1 MLNKIFKLASVVT
14 IGILA
19 AGAPGA
25 AARTASR
32 VSPKKGEIANV
43 HVDEVAHLPLDGM
56 HVNQMFVER
65 LDNNKVYLY
74 LQRPTKEAFAV
85 VDVTN
90 PDKPVLLSRDAL
102 QETAGSQVQP
112 PAAGSALAI
121 AFIPERSP
129 ASLSLATEPLPTET
143 VQFLDMSDPKNV
155 KSVRTITGVTSVY
168 ADDARKL
175 VYLVNGDGLWIVR
188 HFMPPSVHQCGS
200 GDALN
205 PLPDCQ

>member
-19 AGAPGA
+19 AGASGA
-25 AARTASR
+25 AARTASSESR
-32 VSPKKGEIANV
+32 KE

-74 LQRPTKEAFAV
+74 LQRPTKEALAV

-129 ASLSLATEPLPTET
+129 AYLSPATELLPTQT

-188 HFMPPSVHQCGS
+188 HFMPRSVQQCSS

-205 PLPDCQ
+205 PLPNCQ

>member
-1 MLNKIFKLASVVT
+1 MLIKIFKLASVVT

-25 AARTASR
+25 AARTASS
-32 VSPKKGEIANV
+32 VSPKKGENANV

-56 HVNQMFVER
+56 HVNEMFVER

-102 QETAGSQVQP
+102 QETAGSEVQP
-112 PAAGSALAI
+112 PAAGSVLAL

-129 ASLSLATEPLPTET
+129 AYLSPAPEPLPTET

-155 KSVRTITGVTSVY
+155 KSVRKITGVTSVY
-168 ADDARKL
+168 ADDAREL
-175 VYLVNGDGLWIVR
+175 VYLVNGEGLLIVR
-188 HFMPPSVHQCGS
+188 HYMPPSVHQCSS
-200 GDALN
+200 GDALS
-205 PLPDCQ
+205 PLPNCQ

>member
-1 MLNKIFKLASVVT
+1 MLNKIFNLASVVT

-19 AGAPGA
+19 ASAPRA
-25 AARTASR
+25 AGRTASSE
-32 VSPKKGEIANV
+32 SPKE

-74 LQRPTKEAFAV
+74 LQRATREALAV

-102 QETAGSQVQP
+102 QESAGSQVQP
-112 PAAGSALAI
+112 PAAGSVLAV

-129 ASLSLATEPLPTET
+129 AYPSLAAEPLPTET

-155 KSVRTITGVTSVY
+155 KVVRTIKGVTSVY

-175 VYLVNGDGLWIVR
+175 VFLVNGEGLWIVR
-188 HFMPPSVHQCGS
+188 HYMPPSVHQCSS

-205 PLPDCQ
+205 PLPNCQ

>member
-19 AGAPGA
+19 AGASGA
-25 AARTASR
+25 AARTASSESR
-32 VSPKKGEIANV
+32 KE

-74 LQRPTKEAFAV
+74 LQRPTKEALAV

-129 ASLSLATEPLPTET
+129 AYLSPATEPLPTQT

-188 HFMPPSVHQCGS
+188 HFMPRSVQQCSS

-205 PLPDCQ
+205 PLPNCQ

>member
-14 IGILA
+14 IGILVA
-19 AGAPGA
+19 AAPGA
-25 AARTASR
+25 AARTASSE
-32 VSPKKGEIANV
+32 SPKE
-43 HVDEVAHLPLDGM
+43 HVDDVAHLPLDGM

-74 LQRPTKEAFAV
+74 LHRPTKEALAV

-90 PDKPVLLSRDAL
+90 PDKPVLLSRDTL
-102 QETAGSQVQP
+102 QETAGSQVQA
-112 PAAGSALAI
+112 PAAGSVLAV

-129 ASLSLATEPLPTET
+129 AYLSLATEPLPTET

-155 KSVRTITGVTSVY
+155 KSVRTIPGVTSVY

-175 VYLVNGDGLWIVR
+175 VYLVNGEGLWIVR
-188 HFMPPSVHQCGS
+188 HYMPPSVHQCSS

-205 PLPDCQ
+205 PLPNCQ

>member
-1 MLNKIFKLASVVT
+1 MLNKVFKLASVVT

-19 AGAPGA
+19 AGAPGT
-25 AARTASR
+25 AARTASSESR
-32 VSPKKGEIANV
+32 KE

-74 LQRPTKEAFAV
+74 LQRPSKEAFAV

-90 PDKPVLLSRDAL
+90 PDKTVLLSRDAL

-121 AFIPERSP
+121 AFIPERP
-129 ASLSLATEPLPTET
+129 AYLSLATEPLPTQT

-175 VYLVNGDGLWIVR
+175 VYVVNGQGLWIVR
-188 HFMPPSVHQCGS
+188 HFMPPSVQQCSS

-205 PLPDCQ
+205 PLPNCQ

>member
-19 AGAPGA
+19 ASATGA
-25 AARTASR
+25 AARTASS
-32 VSPKKGEIANV
+32 VSPKKVENASV
-43 HVDEVAHLPLDGM
+43 HVDELAHLPLDGM
-56 HVNQMFVER
+56 HVDQMFVER
-65 LDNNKVYLY
+65 LDNNKVYLF
-74 LQRPTKEAFAV
+74 LQRPTREAFAV

-102 QETAGSQVQP
+102 QEPAGSQVQP
-112 PAAGSALAI
+112 PAAGSVLAV

-129 ASLSLATEPLPTET
+129 ADPSLATEPLPTET

-155 KSVRTITGVTSVY
+155 KNVRTIKGVTSVY
-168 ADDARKL
+168 ADDARNL
-175 VYLVNGDGLWIVR
+175 VYLVNGEGLWIVR
-188 HFMPPSVHQCGS
+188 HYMPPSVHQCSS

-205 PLPDCQ
+205 PLPNCQ

>member
-14 IGILA
+14 IGVLA
-19 AGAPGA
+19 ASASGA
-25 AARTASR
+25 AARNGSS
-32 VSPKKGEIANV
+32 VSPKKGENANV

-56 HVNQMFVER
+56 HVKQMFVES
-65 LDNNKVYLY
+65 LDNNKVYLF

-90 PDKPVLLSRDAL
+90 PHKPVLLSSDAL
-102 QETAGSQVQP
+102 QEPAGSQVQP
-112 PAAGSALAI
+112 PAAGSVLAL

-129 ASLSLATEPLPTET
+129 ASLSLGTEPLPTEK

-168 ADDARKL
+168 ADDARNL
-175 VYLVNGDGLWIVR
+175 VYLVNGEGLWIVR
-188 HFMPPSVHQCGS
+188 HYMPPTVHECGS
-200 GDALN
+200 EDALT
-205 PLPDCQ
+205 PLPNCQ

>member
-1 MLNKIFKLASVVT
+1 M
-14 IGILA
+14 
-19 AGAPGA
+19 
-25 AARTASR
+25 
-32 VSPKKGEIANV
+32 
-43 HVDEVAHLPLDGM
+43 
-56 HVNQMFVER
+56 
-65 LDNNKVYLY
+65 
-74 LQRPTKEAFAV
+74 

-129 ASLSLATEPLPTET
+129 AYLSPATEPLPTQT

-205 PLPDCQ
+205 PLPNCQ